1 MSKLNDMVGMIG
13 QMQQKLADLQSKAD
27 SIEATGV
34 AGAGLVKVTL
44 QGKGALRRVQIDPS
58 LLKADEGE
66 ILEDLIAAAHAAAK
80 LKLDDEMAAETAK
93 LTAGLPLP
101 PGFKLPF

>member
-1 MSKLNDMVGMIG
+1 MSKLNDMFGMIG
-13 QMQQKLADLQSKAD
+13 QMQQKLADLQAKAD
-27 SIEATGV
+27 SVEATGV

-44 QGKGALRRVQIDPS
+44 QGKGALKRIQIDPS
-58 LLKADEGE
+58 LLKADEAE
-66 ILEDLIAAAHAAAK
+66 ILEDLITAAHASAKAK
-80 LKLDDEMAAETAK
+80 LDEEMSAETAK

>member
-1 MSKLNDMVGMIG
+1 MSKLNDMMGMIG
-13 QMQQKLADLQSKAD
+13 QMQQKLADLQAKAD
-27 SIEATGV
+27 SVEATGV

-44 QGKGALRRVQIDPS
+44 VGKGALKRIQIDPS
-58 LLKADEGE
+58 LLKDGEGE
-66 ILEDLIAAAHAAAK
+66 ILEDLIAAAHADAK
-80 LKLDDEMAAETAK
+80 GRLDDAMAAETAK

>member
-1 MSKLNDMVGMIG
+1 MSKLNMMEMIG
-13 QMQQKLADLQSKAD
+13 QLPQKLAELQAKVD
-27 SIEATGV
+27 SVEATGV
-34 AGAGLVKVTL
+34 AAAGLVMVTL
-44 QGKGALRRVQIDPS
+44 QGKGALKRIQIDPS

-80 LKLDDEMAAETAK
+80 TKLDDEMAAETAK

>member
-1 MSKLNDMVGMIG
+1 MSKLNMMEMIG
-13 QMQQKLADLQSKAD
+13 QLPQKLAELQAKVD
-27 SIEATGV
+27 SVEATGV
-34 AGAGLVKVTL
+34 AAAGLVMVTL
-44 QGKGALRRVQIDPS
+44 QGKGALKRIQIDPS

-66 ILEDLIAAAHAAAK
+66 ILEDLIVAAHAAAK
-80 LKLDDEMAAETAK
+80 AKLDDEMVAETAK

>member
-1 MSKLNDMVGMIG
+1 MKLDKMAGMIG
-13 QMQQKLADLQSKAD
+13 QMQKNLAGLQAKAD
-27 SIEATGV
+27 AVEATGV
-34 AGAGLVKVTL
+34 SGAGLVKVTL
-44 QGKGALRRVQIDPS
+44 QGKGALKRIQIDPS

-66 ILEDLIAAAHAAAK
+66 ILEDLIAAAHASAKAK
-80 LKLDDEMAAETAK
+80 LDEEMAAETAK

>member
-1 MSKLNDMVGMIG
+1 MNLDKMAGMIG
-13 QMQQKLADLQSKAD
+13 QMQQKLADLQAKAD
-27 SIEATGV
+27 SVEATGV

-44 QGKGALRRVQIDPS
+44 QGKGALKRIQIDPS

-66 ILEDLIAAAHAAAK
+66 ILVDLIAAAHAAAK
-80 LKLDDEMAAETAK
+80 TKLDDEMAAETAK